1 MASQRTSLKGMIYA
15 SMFGALTAIGAYI
28 IIPLP
33 PVPITLQ
40 TLFLNLAG
48 ALLGGYLGALSQV
61 VYILLGV
68 IGLPVF
74 AGGKAGLGVLIG
86 PTGGYLFG
94 FVAAA
99 FLVGKLIAFR
109 NNPGLVWTIFSMA
122 AGMLIIY
129 SLGVFQLTLVAQF
142 SLNKAISIGVLPFLP
157 GDAVKIVLAALIYL
171 KTRDILKR

>member
-1 MASQRTSLKGMIYA
+1 MVYA

-99 FLVGKLIAFR
+99 FVVGKLIALR
-109 NNPGLVWTIFSMA
+109 KKPGLVWTVVSMV
-122 AGMLIIY
+122 AGMVIIY
-129 SLGVFQLTLVAQF
+129 SLGVFQLTLVAKL
-142 SLNKAISIGVLPFLP
+142 SVEKAITVGALPFLP

-171 KTRDILKR
+171 KTRDILKG